1 LLKTDPDTAFF
12 WSGRT
17 NGIGGADRAAEIAK
31 TKGGVTL
38 ESTIFDKNI
47 KMPEWDFNNL
57 DSIKAWEDASA
68 EYAKQVSGEIRA
80 VVGKELRE
88 GNIWENVELPRLKQ
102 NPNVSKITIIDPE
115 TGIEK
120 IIFERWLDMNI
131 TGTMSYIKVEIE
143 GKTVKIEGE
152 KVIGGFIAFK
162 NTIKNW
168 EPPYENEIIDEKLK
182 QEIIQKV
189 SDKTKNS
196 HLVIT
201 FE

>member
-1 LLKTDPDTAFF
+1 
-12 WSGRT
+12 
-17 NGIGGADRAAEIAK
+17 
-31 TKGGVTL
+31 
-38 ESTIFDKNI
+38 
-47 KMPEWDFNNL
+47 
-57 DSIKAWEDASA
+57 
-68 EYAKQVSGEIRA
+68 
-80 VVGKELRE
+80 
-88 GNIWENVELPRLKQ
+88 
-102 NPNVSKITIIDPE
+102 
-115 TGIEK
+115 
-120 IIFERWLDMNI
+120 MNI

-143 GKTVKIEGE
+143 GETVKIEGE

>member
-1 LLKTDPDTAFF
+1 MK
-12 WSGRT
+12 
-17 NGIGGADRAAEIAK
+17 
-31 TKGGVTL
+31 
-38 ESTIFDKNI
+38 
-47 KMPEWDFNNL
+47 
-57 DSIKAWEDASA
+57 
-68 EYAKQVSGEIRA
+68 
-80 VVGKELRE
+80 
-88 GNIWENVELPRLKQ
+88 
-102 NPNVSKITIIDPE
+102 
-115 TGIEK
+115 
-120 IIFERWLDMNI
+120 I

>member
-1 LLKTDPDTAFF
+1 MLKTDPDTAFF

>member
-1 LLKTDPDTAFF
+1 M
-12 WSGRT
+12 S
-17 NGIGGADRAAEIAK
+17 
-31 TKGGVTL
+31 
-38 ESTIFDKNI
+38 
-47 KMPEWDFNNL
+47 
-57 DSIKAWEDASA
+57 
-68 EYAKQVSGEIRA
+68 
-80 VVGKELRE
+80 
-88 GNIWENVELPRLKQ
+88 
-102 NPNVSKITIIDPE
+102 
-115 TGIEK
+115 
-120 IIFERWLDMNI
+120 I